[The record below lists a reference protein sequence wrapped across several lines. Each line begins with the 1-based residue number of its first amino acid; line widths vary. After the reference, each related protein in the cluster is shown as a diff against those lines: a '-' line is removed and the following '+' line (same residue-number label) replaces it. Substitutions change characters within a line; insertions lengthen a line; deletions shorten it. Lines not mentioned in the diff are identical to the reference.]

1 MSLEIIA
8 AILLGGLFLL
18 LLMGMEIFLAF
29 GIMASIGI
37 LLFIAAEPQNQLAWT
52 SWVTLNVFS
61 FTAVPLFIFMG
72 EMFSNTGVIRYLFDG
87 ANKWLGGLPGGLGCS
102 VTGACALFGA
112 MSGSS
117 VAATATFGRITYP
130 EMERQGYDP
139 KLGLGVIAIGGTLS
153 VLIPPS
159 IILII
164 YGGWQAQSI
173 VRLFAAAMI
182 PGIILSLLIIVTI
195 VIRVLRNPSLAPR
208 PSQSTWRE
216 KISALVN
223 LLPWLGTVAVV
234 LGVIFGGIMTPTEA
248 ASLGAFL
255 SLILAAGYRRL
266 SFKVIKESFLGAAK
280 VTAMIGLIIAMAQ
293 VLSHV
298 FLSTGIGE
306 AVTEFI
312 INLPFG
318 KYGILV
324 AIYVMYLIL
333 GCFFDSI
340 SMMVLTLPFI
350 APVISDLGFSLLW
363 FGVTYVLLAE
373 VGLVTPP
380 FGLNLFVLHGVVP
393 KYGILTVARGALP
406 FLIPTLFMVL
416 LLTVFPELALWLPS
430 VLY

>member
-1 MSLEIIA
+1 LSLEIIA
-8 AILLGGLFLL
+8 AILLGGLFVL

-37 LLFIAAEPQNQLAWT
+37 LLFLTAEPQNQIAWT
-52 SWVTLNVFS
+52 SWTTLNVFS

-102 VTGACALFGA
+102 ITGACALFGA

-130 EMERQGYDP
+130 EMEKQGYDP

-164 YGGWQAQSI
+164 YGGWQSQSI

-182 PGIILSLLIIVTI
+182 PGIMLSLLLIATI
-195 VIRVLRNPSLAPR
+195 MLRVVLNPRLAPK
-208 PSQSTWRE
+208 PQKFTWRE
-216 KISALVN
+216 KISAIVN
-223 LLPWLGTVAVV
+223 LRPWIGTIAVV

-255 SLILAAGYRRL
+255 SLVLAAGYRRL
-266 SFKVIKESFLGAAK
+266 NFSVIKASFLGAAK

-298 FLSTGIGE
+298 FLSTGIY
-306 AVTEFI
+306 I
-312 INLPFG
+312 
-318 KYGILV
+318 
-324 AIYVMYLIL
+324 MYLIL

-380 FGLNLFVLHGVVP
+380 FGLNLFVLRGVVP
-393 KYGILTVARGALP
+393 KYSILTVARGALP
-406 FLIPTLFMVL
+406 FLIPTLLMVI
-416 LLTVFPELALWLPS
+416 LLTVFPELALWLPA

>member
-1 MSLEIIA
+1 VSLEIVA
-8 AILLGGLFLL
+8 AVLLGGLFLL
-18 LLMGMEIFLAF
+18 LLIGMEIFLAF

-37 LLFIAAEPQNQLAWT
+37 LLFVAAEPQNQLAWT

-117 VAATATFGRITYP
+117 VAATATFGRIAYP
-130 EMERQGYDP
+130 EMEKQGYDP

-182 PGIILSLLIIVTI
+182 PGMMLSLLIILTI
-195 VIRVLRNPSLAPR
+195 MVMVWRKPSLAPK
-208 PSQSTWRE
+208 PFQSTWGE
-216 KISALVN
+216 KMSALVK

-248 ASLGAFL
+248 ASMGAFL
-255 SLILAAGYRRL
+255 SLVLAAGYRRL

-393 KYGILTVARGALP
+393 KHGILTVARGALP

-416 LLTVFPELALWLPS
+416 LLTVFPELALWLPK